1 MKTMIKECAGI
12 DTVCTCALKDDL
24 LQQLIELHS
33 MKPHKERRWFEALRG
48 SDARI
53 GEHTP
58 CCLIIYLCYY
68 GYFEESFLSVS
79 EHARRS
85 LDPIMKP
92 N

>member
-1 MKTMIKECAGI
+1 MIKECAGI

-24 LQQLIELHS
+24 LQRLIDLHS
-33 MKPHKERRWFEALRG
+33 MTPRKERIWYEALRG

-58 CCLIIYLCYY
+58 RCLIIYLCYY

-79 EHARRS
+79 EHARQV
-85 LDPIMKP
+85 LDPIIKS

>member
-1 MKTMIKECAGI
+1 MIKECAVI
-12 DTVCTCALKDDL
+12 DTQCTCALKDDL

-33 MKPHKERRWFEALRG
+33 INPRKERRWYEALRG
-48 SDARI
+48 KDTLI

-68 GYFEESFLSVS
+68 AYFEESFLSVS
-79 EHARRS
+79 EHARQA
-85 LDPIMKP
+85 LYPIMKP